1 VGNLLQAELV
11 QAGEE
16 TLRFGVN
23 SSVGIAGLFDPASR
37 LGIGFYDEDFGQAL
51 GVYGVPNGPYI
62 MIPLMGPSVL
72 RDTFALVLDA
82 PLGSATGLGGAGV
95 LYAINTRA
103 LYLDDVRAAR
113 AASLDYYV
121 FVRNAYIQR
130 RNALI
135 RNEVIFEQEQLSD
148 DLYEIDLD

>member
-1 VGNLLQAELV
+1 M
-11 QAGEE
+11 
-16 TLRFGVN
+16 TTR
-23 SSVGIAGLFDPASR
+23 P
-37 LGIGFYDEDFGQAL
+37 
-51 GVYGVPNGPYI
+51 
-62 MIPLMGPSVL
+62 
-72 RDTFALVLDA
+72 
-82 PLGSATGLGGAGV
+82 GSATGLGGAGV